1 MESRPPFQMPLH
13 PTRVGLFLG
22 VLLVLLPIVLWIWLV
37 TMVTT
42 FVPRPEGRALATIAT
57 RAPAQ
62 EAKAP

>member
-37 TMVTT
+37 TT